1 MRAAFYDA
9 FGEGVSSA
17 TEQIAIKAK
26 IDKDAIENLNITQ
39 GDLDAVLAKQLQDMQ
54 SDTAA
59 AKKTAGAAQTTANG
73 AKQTADTANNTAN
86 SANTK
91 AADAHRIADVVN
103 TRSDVALKTANAA
116 NTKGDNALK
125 TAASAN
131 TTAAAAQKTAND
143 VVVRVKATQDSVTSI
158 VAKLSGNPQTSGYSA
173 ITQIYSG
180 LQLKVDKNGVVS
192 AINVAPGGV
201 RIDGKVL
208 HVTGATQFDNNI
220 IANRMIQARAITA
233 DKLSVGSLS
242 AISANIGLLRTKTAG
257 ARVEMEN
264 NQIRVYDANNKLR
277 VRMGVW

>member
-1 MRAAFYDA
+1 MQAACFDS
-9 FGEGVSSA
+9 FGDGELSA
-17 TEQIAIKAK
+17 PSEVIIKAK
-26 IDKDAIENLNITQ
+26 IDKDAIENLTIAEK
-39 GDLDAVLAKQLQDMQ
+39 DLDAALAKKLQDMQ
-54 SDTAA
+54 SSSGASQAA
-59 AKKTAGAAQTTANG
+59 EE
-73 AKQTADTANNTAN
+73 AKQA
-86 SANTK
+86 
-91 AADAHRIADVVN
+91 
-103 TRSDVALKTANAA
+103 
-116 NTKGDNALK
+116 
-125 TAASAN
+125 
-131 TTAAAAQKTAND
+131 AAAAQKTAND

-242 AISANIGLLRTKTAG
+242 AISADIGLLRTKTAG
-257 ARVEMEN
+257 ERVEMEN